1 MKESE
6 DMRPRFKLGWAR
18 QGASME
24 ANVGACNS
32 MLAGMEANMGAEMG
46 EKEAIK
52 SKEVSAALVLDVD
65 HGCSDLRCCLIFSLL
80 GLLSCILKECII

>member
-24 ANVGACNS
+24 ANVGA
-32 MLAGMEANMGAEMG
+32 GMEASMEANVG
-46 EKEAIK
+46 EREAIM
-52 SKEVSAALVLDVD
+52 SKEVSVALVLDVD
-65 HGCSDLRCCLIFSLL
+65 HGYFDLRCCLVFFLL

>member
-24 ANVGACNS
+24 ANVG
-32 MLAGMEANMGAEMG
+32 AGMEANMGAEMG